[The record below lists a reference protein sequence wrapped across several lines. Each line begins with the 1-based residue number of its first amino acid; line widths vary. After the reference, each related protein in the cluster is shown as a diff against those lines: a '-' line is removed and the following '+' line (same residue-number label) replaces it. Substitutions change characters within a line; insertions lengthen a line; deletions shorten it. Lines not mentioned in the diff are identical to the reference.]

1 MLAELEADAEFLQGL
16 LAGARGSALPVEA
29 REARVRQIEQELS
42 ATIKGLEEVYEDL
55 SMKNLNPGTALYAAS
70 GPVYTWVERGFGLR
84 RAVLYGILTELIVA
98 LAAALGCAIHA
109 LMTAKFERAAAV

>member
-1 MLAELEADAEFLQGL
+1 MLV
-16 LAGARGSALPVEA
+16 ARHSPVEA

-98 LAAALGCAIHA
+98 LAAALGCGIHA